1 LRAFCLSTIGW
12 VLEPF
17 KNLKIKTVGNLVL
30 GLSGNIGTKM
40 SLKLIINIV
49 TKKKEKTCSLL
60 IKINL
65 SSAKTNKQ
73 TNKQTKNVKSKL
85 VVYNCYSLF
94 YWEQLQ
100 VHASIY

>member
-1 LRAFCLSTIGW
+1 MRAFCLSTIGW

-65 SSAKTNKQ
+65 SSAKK
-73 TNKQTKNVKSKL
+73 KTKNVKSKL